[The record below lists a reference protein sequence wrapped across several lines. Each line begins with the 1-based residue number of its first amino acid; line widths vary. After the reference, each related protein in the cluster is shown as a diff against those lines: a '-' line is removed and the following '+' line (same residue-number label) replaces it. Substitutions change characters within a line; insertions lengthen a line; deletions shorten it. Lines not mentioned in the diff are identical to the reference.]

1 MPKLLT
7 TLLALSLCASAV
19 PLFAQSQPTPAPSPQ
34 ITTAITVL
42 NKDGK
47 FVPNLTKNDF
57 TLTDDGHPTAI
68 ASFTQAST
76 DPLTMGFLV
85 QTSSGQSASLGSER
99 TAANV
104 FLDHMIVPPQH
115 RAFLIQFGGEVDLL
129 SDVSTDKAHLQKAF
143 AQVGTPQP
151 HDTAADQSGNGGA
164 RLDSGGST
172 LYDAIYLASTEV
184 MKKQPPRKVLIILS
198 DGVDRGS
205 KTSLFSAIEAAQR
218 ANTAVYA
225 IYIKGED
232 EKEQR
237 RNSAGYPGQ
246 RRGPGWPGGGYPGT
260 GPGWPGGSG
269 GGGRNPNP
277 SRPTEGSRMDGRKIL
292 AQICRETGGYL
303 YESGK
308 KNSLD
313 NIFSTLAG
321 ELKSQ
326 YMIGFT
332 PTTKQEGGYHRI
344 VITPKNSDLTI
355 QARHGYYSG
364 VETQ

>member
-7 TLLALSLCASAV
+7 SLLALSLCA
-19 PLFAQSQPTPAPSPQ
+19 PLFAQSQPAPASSTQ
-34 ITTAITVL
+34 ITTAVTVL

-47 FVPNLTKNDF
+47 FVPNLTKSDF

-68 ASFTQAST
+68 SSFAPAST
-76 DPLTMGFLV
+76 DPLTMGILV
-85 QTSSGQSASLGSER
+85 QTSTGQSASLDSER

-104 FLDHMIVPPQH
+104 FLDHMVTPPQQ

-129 SDVSTDKAHLQKAF
+129 SDVSADKAHLQKALG
-143 AQVGTPQP
+143 QVGTPQV
-151 HDTAADQSGNGGA
+151 HDTAADQSGSGGA

-172 LYDAIYLASTEV
+172 LYDAIYLASGEV
-184 MKKQPPRKVLIILS
+184 MKKQPPRKVLIVLS

-237 RNSAGYPGQ
+237 KNNAGIPGQ
-246 RRGPGWPGGGYPGT
+246 RRGGIGFPGGGYPGT

-269 GGGRNPNP
+269 GGNPNP

-344 VITPKNSDLTI
+344 VITPKNNDLTV
-355 QARHGYYSG
+355 QARQGYYSG
-364 VETQ
+364 NED

>member
-1 MPKLLT
+1 MPKILAS
-7 TLLALSLCASAV
+7 LLAISFCASAS
-19 PLFAQSQPTPAPSPQ
+19 PLFAQSQPPPATSTQ
-34 ITTAITVL
+34 ITTAVTVL

-47 FVPNLTKNDF
+47 FVPNLTKSDF

-68 ASFTQAST
+68 TSFASAST
-76 DPLTMGFLV
+76 DPLTMGILV
-85 QTSSGQSASLGSER
+85 QTSPGQSDSLGSER
-99 TAANV
+99 TAAGV
-104 FLDHMIVPPQH
+104 FLDHMVVPPQQ

-129 SDVSTDKAHLQKAF
+129 SDVSADKAHLQKALG
-143 AQVGTPQP
+143 QIGTPQP

-172 LYDAIYLASTEV
+172 LYDAVYLASTEV
-184 MKKQPPRKVLIILS
+184 IKKEPPRKVLIVLS

-237 RNSAGYPGQ
+237 KNSAGYPGQ
-246 RRGPGWPGGGYPGT
+246 RRGGPGWPGGGYPGT
-260 GPGWPGGSG
+260 GPGWPGGG
-269 GGGRNPNP
+269 GGGNPNP
-277 SRPTEGSRMDGRKIL
+277 SRPTEGSRIDGRKIL

-303 YESGK
+303 YESDK

-313 NIFSTLAG
+313 HIFSTLAG
-321 ELKSQ
+321 ELQSQ

-344 VITPKNSDLTI
+344 VITPKNNDLTV
-355 QARHGYYSG
+355 QARQGYYSG
-364 VETQ
+364 NED

>member
-1 MPKLLT
+1 MPKLLASI
-7 TLLALSLCASAV
+7 LAISFCAPAAS
-19 PLFAQSQPTPAPSPQ
+19 LFAQSQPAPATPPQ
-34 ITTAITVL
+34 ITTAVTVL

-47 FVPNLTKNDF
+47 FVPNLTKGDF

-76 DPLTMGFLV
+76 DPLTMGILV
-85 QTSSGQSASLGSER
+85 QTSAGQSDSLGSER
-99 TAANV
+99 AAAGV

-129 SDVSTDKAHLQKAF
+129 SDVSADKAHLHKAL
-143 AQVGTPQP
+143 VETGTPQM
-151 HDTAADQSGNGGA
+151 HNTSADQSDNGGA
-164 RLDSGGST
+164 RLDSGGSA

-184 MKKQPPRKVLIILS
+184 MKKQQPRKVLIVLS

-232 EKEQR
+232 EKAQR
-237 RNSAGYPGQ
+237 KNSGGYPGQ
-246 RRGPGWPGGGYPGT
+246 RRGGPGWPGGGYPGT

-269 GGGRNPNP
+269 GGGNPNP

-321 ELKSQ
+321 ELQSK

-332 PTTKQEGGYHRI
+332 PTTKQEGGYHRL
-344 VITPKNSDLTI
+344 VITPKNSDLTV
-355 QARHGYYSG
+355 QARQGYYSG
-364 VETQ
+364 NED

>member
-1 MPKLLT
+1 MPKLLAP
-7 TLLALSLCASAV
+7 LLAISLCAPAGS
-19 PLFAQSQPTPAPSPQ
+19 LFAQSQPASATPPQ
-34 ITTAITVL
+34 ITTAVTVL

-68 ASFTQAST
+68 TSFASAST
-76 DPLTMGFLV
+76 DPLTMGILV
-85 QTSSGQSASLGSER
+85 QTSSGQNASLGSER
-99 TAANV
+99 NAAGV
-104 FLDHMIVPPQH
+104 FLDHMVVPPRH

-129 SDVSTDKAHLQKAF
+129 SDVSADKAHLQKAF
-143 AQVGTPQP
+143 TQVGIPQS

-172 LYDAIYLASTEV
+172 LYDAIYLASSEV
-184 MKKQPPRKVLIILS
+184 MKKQSPRKVLIILS

-237 RNSAGYPGQ
+237 KNSGGFPSQ
-246 RRGPGWPGGGYPGT
+246 RRGTGWPGGNYPGTAPGWPG
-260 GPGWPGGSG
+260 G

-277 SRPTEGSRMDGRKIL
+277 SRPTEGSRIDGRKIL

-313 NIFSTLAG
+313 HIFSTLAG
-321 ELKSQ
+321 ELQSQ
-326 YMIGFT
+326 YMIGFA
-332 PTTKQEGGYHRI
+332 PPAKQEGGYHRI
-344 VITPKNSDLTI
+344 VITPKNNDLTI
-355 QARHGYYSG
+355 QARQGYYSG
-364 VETQ
+364 DED

>member
-1 MPKLLT
+1 LPITCCLFFT
-7 TLLALSLCASAV
+7 PAV
-19 PLFAQSQPTPAPSPQ
+19 PLFAQSQPTQAASSQ
-34 ITTAITVL
+34 ITTAVTVL

-57 TLTDDGHPTAI
+57 TLTDDSHPTPI
-68 ASFTQAST
+68 TSFTQAST
-76 DPLTMGFLV
+76 DPLTMGILV
-85 QTSSGQSASLGSER
+85 QTSAGQSDSLGSER
-99 TAANV
+99 TAAGV
-104 FLDHMIVPPQH
+104 FLDHMVIPPQQ

-129 SDVSTDKAHLQKAF
+129 SDVSADKAHLQKALG
-143 AQVGTPQP
+143 QVGTPQP
-151 HDTAADQSGNGGA
+151 HDTAADETGNGGT

-184 MKKQPPRKVLIILS
+184 IKKQPPRKVLVVLS

-237 RNSAGYPGQ
+237 KNSGGFPGQ
-246 RRGPGWPGGGYPGT
+246 RRGGTGWPGSGQPGSGPGWPGG
-260 GPGWPGGSG
+260 G

-355 QARHGYYSG
+355 QARQGYYSG
-364 VETQ
+364 NED

>member
-1 MPKLLT
+1 MSRILIP
-7 TLLALSLCASAV
+7 LLALSFCAPAAS
-19 PLFAQSQPTPAPSPQ
+19 LFAQSQPAPATPPQ
-34 ITTAITVL
+34 ITTAVTVL

-68 ASFTQAST
+68 SSFSQAST
-76 DPLTMGFLV
+76 APLTMGFLV
-85 QTSSGQSASLGSER
+85 QTSSGQSDSLNSER
-99 TAANV
+99 AAANV
-104 FLDHMIVPPQH
+104 FLDHMVVPPQH

-129 SDVSTDKAHLQKAF
+129 SDVSADKAHLQKALG
-143 AQVGTPQP
+143 QVGTPQT

-172 LYDAIYLASTEV
+172 LYDAIYLASAEV
-184 MKKQPPRKVLIILS
+184 MKKQQPRKVLIVLS

-237 RNSAGYPGQ
+237 KNSAGYPGQ
-246 RRGPGWPGGGYPGT
+246 PRGPIGFPGGGYPGT
-260 GPGWPGGSG
+260 GPGWPGGG
-269 GGGRNPNP
+269 GNPNP
-277 SRPTEGSRMDGRKIL
+277 SRPTEGSRIDGRKIL

-313 NIFSTLAG
+313 HIFSTLAG
-321 ELKSQ
+321 ELQSQ

-344 VITPKNSDLTI
+344 VITPKNNDLTV
-355 QARHGYYSG
+355 QARQGYYSG
-364 VETQ
+364 NED